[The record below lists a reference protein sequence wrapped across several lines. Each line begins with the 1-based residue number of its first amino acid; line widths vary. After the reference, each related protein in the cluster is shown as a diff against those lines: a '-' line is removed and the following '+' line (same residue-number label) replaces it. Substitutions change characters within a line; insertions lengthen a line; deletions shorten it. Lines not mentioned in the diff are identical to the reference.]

1 MKLTCDLCG
10 GELKAKSVGAV
21 CSYCGIE
28 YGQDRLRE
36 KMSAIPPEQKAV
48 PPVKKEISHE
58 VVSDTDQKKFK
69 LLWKIF
75 GIICVVCFAGV
86 LMAST
91 PQQEAAVYIA
101 CVAATLLDFAI
112 LMPRK
117 KKEGKRR

>member
-10 GELKAKSVGAV
+10 GAIRTDSGRGV
-21 CSYCGIE
+21 CTHCGIE
-28 YGQDRLRE
+28 YGPDRLRE
-36 KMSAIPPEQKAV
+36 KRAAISSEERKY
-48 PPVKKEISHE
+48 
-58 VVSDTDQKKFK
+58 SDDRFSEKDQKKFK

-75 GIICVVCFAGV
+75 GIICLIAFVGV

-91 PQQEAAVYIA
+91 PQQEAALFIA

-117 KKEGKRR
+117 NKGGKKK